1 MAETQNIEWKEI
13 WKDDYLAWLC
23 GFANAQGGKLYIG
36 IDDRGEITG
45 LQNSQKLL
53 EDLPNK
59 IRDAMGIIVNINL
72 YSKNEKEY
80 IEIEVPPYPI
90 AISCK
95 GIYYY
100 RSGSTNQKLS
110 GPELESFILRRRG
123 VTWDNMPL
131 PSLTMNDIDDSIVNK
146 FKQWATKKGRIDKS
160 VLDEPKEILME
171 KLHLTNVGYFTN
183 AAMLLFTKDPEKWQ
197 IGAYT
202 KIGYFETD
210 ADLLYQDEVH
220 GSLLE
225 QIDRIV
231 ELVYLKYMKAK
242 ITYEGMQRIERYF
255 VPDSALREAL
265 LNALC
270 HSNYSLGIP
279 IQISVYEDKLYIANS
294 GRLPENW
301 TIKNL
306 MSKHA
311 SKPFNPNIAHAFYL
325 AGFIESW
332 GRGIERICSAC
343 RDDKLP
349 QPEYTINPEDI
360 MIKFTAPE
368 DRIVRTY
375 SNGATER
382 VTEKVTERVTEV
394 TEKVT
399 EDEQQILSL
408 LIEDP
413 AYTYKN
419 LSEKLSISRK
429 TVSVRIKFLK
439 EKGLIKRIGS
449 DTKGYWEILL

>member
-1 MAETQNIEWKEI
+1 MAEKQNIEWKEV

-36 IDDRGEITG
+36 IDNKGIVTG
-45 LQNSQKLL
+45 LQNPRKLL

-72 YSKNEKEY
+72 NSKDEKEY

-95 GIYYY
+95 GAYYF

-123 VTWDNMPL
+123 ATWDNMPL
-131 PSLTMNDIDDSIVNK
+131 PGITMDDIDDGIVNK
-146 FKQWATKKGRIDKS
+146 FKQWAAKKGRIDKGA
-160 VLDEPKEILME
+160 LDEPKDILME
-171 KLHLTNVGYFTN
+171 KLHLTNAGYLTN
-183 AAMLLFTKDPEKWQ
+183 AAMLLFTNDPEKWQ
-197 IGAYT
+197 LGAYT

-220 GSLLE
+220 GSLLD
-225 QIDRIV
+225 QVDRIV
-231 ELVYLKYMKAK
+231 ELIYLKYMKAK
-242 ITYEGMQRIERYF
+242 ITYEGIQRIERYF
-255 VPDSALREAL
+255 VPDAALREAL

-270 HSNYSLGIP
+270 HSDYSLGIP

-306 MSKHA
+306 MEKHA
-311 SKPFNPNIAHAFYL
+311 SKPFNPNIAHVFYL

-332 GRGIERICSAC
+332 GRGIEKICNAC
-343 RDDKLP
+343 RDDRVP
-349 QPEYTINPEDI
+349 QPEYIINPGDI

-368 DRIVRTY
+368 ERIVRTSY
-375 SNGATER
+375 GKVTEKVTDR
-382 VTEKVTERVTEV
+382 VTEKVTEG
-394 TEKVT
+394 
-399 EDEQQILSL
+399 EQQIISL
-408 LIEDP
+408 LLEDP
-413 AYTYKN
+413 AYTYTV
-419 LSEKLSISRK
+419 LSEKLNISRK
-429 TVSVRIKFLK
+429 TVSIRLKSLK
-439 EKGLIKRIGS
+439 EKGAIKRIGS
-449 DTKGYWEILL
+449 DTKGYWKILFRDR